1 MDKSDYKYVAWKTLN
16 GWNITSRCE
25 TKDEL
30 IADIAYWEAEYA
42 LGSALPI
49 STGSTSGSITSPV
62 ITPTVAP
69 VATPAP
75 TNICPVCGSALVSG
89 QSKDGTKH
97 FLKCS
102 TSKWDPATKTASGC
116 KYILWQ

>member
-42 LGSALPI
+42 NGSAIPAAK
-49 STGSTSGSITSPV
+49 TV
-62 ITPTVAP
+62 ETVAP
-69 VATPAP
+69 KTAP
-75 TNICPVCGSALVSG
+75 VTDVCPVCGSATIAST
-89 QSKDGTKH
+89 SKDGTKK
-97 FLKCS
+97 FIKCS
-102 TSKWDPATKTASGC
+102 TNKWNRDTQQAEGC
-116 KYILWQ
+116 NYIKWL